1 MQPFFI
7 PNIRAS
13 IVPEIMELSSFVLDS
28 YTVNFCRTIIG
39 RLVVNPMYFLYIGS
53 SYKMATFIS

>member
-13 IVPEIMELSSFVLDS
+13 IVPEIMEFSSLVLDS
-28 YTVNFCRTIIG
+28 YTVNFYKTIIG
-39 RLVVNPMYFLYIGS
+39 RVVVNPM
-53 SYKMATFIS
+53 